1 MRRKGSLYYEDT
13 VTLSLLVDQNW
24 LDQYGEALTALS
36 DAVLEKYN
44 IQIELENKTN
54 GSDGDNLVKT
64 RLAAGE
70 MTDLLIFNSGAQLT
84 SLNPAEYFVDLTEYD
99 FMDRVQD
106 IFKEA
111 VDHRRKGIRH
121 AGIQQQCGRYHL

>member
-1 MRRKGSLYYEDT
+1 MKKKQFAAWMTAAALVTGTWAGTMGVYAEEGEPYYEDT

-64 RLAAGE
+64 RLAAG
-70 MTDLLIFNSGAQLT
+70 
-84 SLNPAEYFVDLTEYD
+84 
-99 FMDRVQD
+99 
-106 IFKEA
+106 
-111 VDHRRKGIRH
+111 
-121 AGIQQQCGRYHL
+121 